1 MIKKV
6 AVKGRGE
13 QDSNSHGRTLLHG
26 GQVKRAPRGRTKK
39 NLAEEQALGPHAE
52 GEAF

>member
-13 QDSNSHGRTLLHG
+13 QDSKSHGRTLLHG
-26 GQVKRAPRGRTKK
+26 GQVKRAPRGRTK